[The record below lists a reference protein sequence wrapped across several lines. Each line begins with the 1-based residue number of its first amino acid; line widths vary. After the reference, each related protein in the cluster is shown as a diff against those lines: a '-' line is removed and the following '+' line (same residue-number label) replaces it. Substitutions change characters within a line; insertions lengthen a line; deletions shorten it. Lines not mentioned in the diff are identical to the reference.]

1 MTTAA
6 AEAPAAA
13 AAPRRRYVP
22 RRAPSS
28 GRPPATKREKWT
40 YRGASV
46 AITALVLGLWE
57 ALPRLGLVSDIVLPP
72 LSEVVVA
79 LQSLLTTPTF
89 WGHFAV
95 TMREIMGGF
104 VIGTV
109 IGLALGIALAVWKSV
124 KQVSYPYVVGFQAI
138 PKIVFAPLFIAWFGY
153 GESSKVVMGVAIA
166 FFPVLINT
174 LVGLESVPGD
184 MIKLMRS
191 LRATPLQ
198 IFRKVSF
205 PHALPLIFAG
215 IKQALTYAVI
225 GALVGEFVGA
235 SAGLGYLLD
244 AYNFQLRIDYVFA
257 LIVVLAVVGAGLYFI
272 VEWLDKRL
280 IYWRE
285 QQLS

>member
-1 MTTAA
+1 VTAV
-6 AEAPAAA
+6 ETPPAPLA
-13 AAPRRRYVP
+13 RRRYVP
-22 RRAPSS
+22 RKAPLSNK
-28 GRPPATKREKWT
+28 PPASSKEKWS

-46 AITALVLGLWE
+46 LITVVVLGLWE
-57 ALPRLGLVSDIVLPP
+57 LLPKLGVVSDIVLPP

-79 LQSLLTTPTF
+79 LQSLLVTPSF

-95 TMREIMGGF
+95 TMREIMLGF
-104 VIGTV
+104 LLGSL
-109 IGLALGIALAVWKSV
+109 IGLLLGIALAVWKSV

-153 GESSKVVMGVAIA
+153 GETSKVVMAIAIA

-174 LVGLESVPGD
+174 LVGLESVPAD

-191 LRATPLQ
+191 LKATPLQ

-205 PHALPLIFAG
+205 PYALPLIFAG

-244 AYNFQLRIDYVFA
+244 AYNFQLRIDFVFA

-272 VEWLDKRL
+272 VEWIDKRL